1 MLTISEISNIIQAD
15 KGSERKNHAKTGRDY
30 YEAKHDIR
38 NYRIFYFNSDG
49 SLVEDKTRANFRI
62 PHPFFTE
69 LVDQCV
75 QYMLSGDKFAFSD
88 DTKLQE
94 HLDKYFDDDFIS
106 ELSDTLVDVC
116 SCGFGYMYA
125 YMSDDRTKFMYADGI
140 GVCEVMAKDTDD
152 NCDYVVYWYTDRI
165 DKGNKKILRIQ
176 VWSKTDVTYY
186 CEVNDG
192 EIVLDK
198 SRKLNPRPHIV
209 KKDTETEDRFG
220 SGFGYI
226 PFFRI
231 DANRKQINHLKP
243 IKSLIDDYDLIACGL
258 TNNIQDVADAVYVV
272 KGFEGNNLDE
282 LQKNIKTKKMIG
294 VTDDG
299 GVDII
304 TTQIPTEARKVKLD
318 LDEKNIYRFGMGFNS
333 AQIGDGNITN
343 IVIKSRYALL
353 DMKCN
358 KLEKKLKAFIKN
370 ILGVV
375 LDEIN
380 QNNGTEYSL
389 SDVKIEFTREVMTN
403 ALDNAQIEYTKA
415 QTKQLEVNTL
425 LNAAAQ
431 LGEESVLESLCELLD
446 LNLSDV
452 KKVLEDNSDETHNAL
467 QMLSAVGD
475 KVE

>member
-15 KGSERKNHAKTGRDY
+15 KGSEKKNHAKTGRDY

-49 SLVEDKTRANFRI
+49 NLVEDKTRANFRI

-75 QYMLSGDKFAFSD
+75 QYMLSGNKFAFSD
-88 DTKLQE
+88 NPKLQKQ
-94 HLDKYFDDDFIS
+94 LDKYFDDDFIS

-140 GVCEVMAKDTDD
+140 SVCEVMAKDTDD

-165 DKGNKKILRIQ
+165 DKGNKKIRRIQ
-176 VWSKTDVTYY
+176 VWSKIDVTYY
-186 CEVNDG
+186 CEINDG
-192 EIVLDK
+192 EIVLDE

-209 KKDTETEDRFG
+209 KKNTETEDRFG

-452 KKVLEDNSDETHNAL
+452 KKVLEDNSDDTHNAL